1 MVSII
6 IPVLNE
12 EPSLEQVLKSVSA
25 LDFQALG
32 LTKEII
38 VADGYSTDHSVEIA
52 RSVASIRVYQLEKK
66 LGRGAALRLG
76 LQKARGNIVVFF
88 PGDGEYRP
96 DDLYSVVGALTK
108 SKFHAVFGTRAV
120 KCTNLSERLKQIYEN
135 NWRLYVIS
143 KYGGILLSVLTLLLY
158 NRYVSDVLTSIK
170 AFDAHL
176 LRSLALRSNGIDL
189 DTEIV
194 AKLSRK
200 REYMF
205 ELPVDYKPRSRSAGK
220 KITALD
226 GIKAIL
232 ALVRYRFGSA

>member
-1 MVSII
+1 
-6 IPVLNE
+6 
-12 EPSLEQVLKSVSA
+12 
-25 LDFQALG
+25 LD
-32 LTKEII
+32 K
-38 VADGYSTDHSVEIA
+38 
-52 RSVASIRVYQLEKK
+52 R

-96 DDLYSVVGALTK
+96 DDLYAVVGALIK

-120 KCTNLSERLKQIYEN
+120 KCTNLSERLKEIYEN
-135 NWRLYVIS
+135 NWRLYVMS
-143 KYGGILLSVLTLLLY
+143 KYGGIMLSVLTLLLY

-176 LRSLALRSNGIDL
+176 LRSLDLHCNGIDL
-189 DTEIV
+189 ETEIV
-194 AKLSRK
+194 AKLSRR

-205 ELPVDYKPRSRSAGK
+205 ELPVDYKPRTRSAGK
-220 KITALD
+220 KITAVD
-226 GIKAIL
+226 GVKAML

>member
-1 MVSII
+1 M
-6 IPVLNE
+6 
-12 EPSLEQVLKSVSA
+12 
-25 LDFQALG
+25 
-32 LTKEII
+32 
-38 VADGYSTDHSVEIA
+38 
-52 RSVASIRVYQLEKK
+52 
-66 LGRGAALRLG
+66 
-76 LQKARGNIVVFF
+76 
-88 PGDGEYRP
+88 
-96 DDLYSVVGALTK
+96 
-108 SKFHAVFGTRAV
+108 
-120 KCTNLSERLKQIYEN
+120 
-135 NWRLYVIS
+135 
-143 KYGGILLSVLTLLLY
+143 LLY

-170 AFDAHL
+170 AFDSHL